1 MKNVSLYL
9 SDASEILANSLTAA
23 VQNVIL
29 KVTKIETTVSISSVP
44 ITRGVSI
51 ILHDFNLQPWKAAT
65 LVTALKLATYA
76 VLGGK
81 IPSNDIHV
89 TMHGSVSTDL

>member
-1 MKNVSLYL
+1 MKSVSLYL
-9 SDASEILANSLTAA
+9 SDMSEITANSLTAA
-23 VQNVIL
+23 IQNVIL
-29 KVTKIETTVSISSVP
+29 KVAKIKTTVSISSAP
-44 ITRGVSI
+44 ITRGVSV

-65 LVTALKLATYA
+65 LIAAIKLAVYA

-81 IPSNDIHV
+81 MPNKDIHV